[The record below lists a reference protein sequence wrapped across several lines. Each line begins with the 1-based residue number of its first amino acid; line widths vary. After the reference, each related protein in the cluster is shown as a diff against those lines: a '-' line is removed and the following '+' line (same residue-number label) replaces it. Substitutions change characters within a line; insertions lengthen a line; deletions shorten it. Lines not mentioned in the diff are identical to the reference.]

1 MKVIKIKLEYGCF
14 PVWIYNENNELIE
27 NDLPAGLIGDT
38 EIEPILVHIQEI
50 FDSLYLNDTKEFRY
64 IGFRDQEQREL
75 FEEELSTAIN
85 LLKSKLN
92 GEYIIDESWLD
103 ELEGIDLGG

>member
-14 PVWIYNENNELIE
+14 PVWIYSENNELIE
-27 NDLPAGLIGDT
+27 NDLPAGLIGDI
-38 EIEPILVHIQEI
+38 EIEAILVHIQEI

-92 GEYIIDESWLD
+92 GEYIIDENWLD
-103 ELEGIDLGG
+103 KLEGID